1 MPAVCSA
8 PHNRWGPHNSSIGWP
23 NYLVD
28 LTHSSILE
36 CSFGDDV
43 ARIGATIR
51 KDEVLIMLIFVPWI
65 NEWYGR

>member
-1 MPAVCSA
+1 MIK
-8 PHNRWGPHNSSIGWP
+8 GIGWP

-43 ARIGATIR
+43 ARIGAKIR
-51 KDEVLIMLIFVPWI
+51 KDEVLIAFPMDMLKPKI
-65 NEWYGR
+65 NSNLA